1 MNKLPETVASSSK
14 ARDTLMKRTG
24 KGSRICPEQ
33 RAVPGK
39 VPAVGVLVKV
49 SDYLGQEQDSDTAG
63 DGVAESTGHLSIC
76 MTDTQLAED
85 KLSTLQFV
93 YEYIFPTSWS
103 HGRIEFQDR
112 KSLRILKYQEAE
124 TLKLTSILVYCISF

>member
-76 MTDTQLAED
+76 MTDTQL
-85 KLSTLQFV
+85 KTNCPPYSLCMNTS
-93 YEYIFPTSWS
+93 FP
-103 HGRIEFQDR
+103 
-112 KSLRILKYQEAE
+112 
-124 TLKLTSILVYCISF
+124 LVGVTGEQNFKTERY